1 MVRFEDIQERVVAYM
16 PGADLDLLRR
26 AYIFSALEH
35 RGQVR
40 RSGEPYLTHPLEV
53 AGILADLR
61 LDLTCVIVGLLHD
74 VVEDTLTTIGVIES
88 YFGRDIAHIVE
99 GVTKLS
105 RLDFRSKEEQQA
117 ENLRKMLLAMTDD
130 IRVILVKLADRLHN
144 MRTLD
149 FMPTERRAEIARET
163 LDIYAPIAHR
173 LGIGRIKA
181 ELEDLCLRHLDP
193 DGYEALIQQLDEKR
207 RVAQEFMDGIRARL
221 AAAMARQG
229 VSAEV
234 HGRVK
239 SAFGIYQKMKRQK
252 IGVDQVYDY
261 LAFRLIVPGIKDC
274 YGALGII
281 HSLWRPVPGRFRD
294 FIAMP
299 KPNGYQSLH
308 TSVMSEKGHPFEI
321 QIRTAEMH
329 SIAEEGIAAHWSY
342 KEGAGAE
349 QEDVASVQWLRQYM
363 ELLQEVKD
371 PREFLHAARLNLYP
385 EEVYAFTP
393 RGDVKS
399 LARGATTIDFAYA
412 IHTDIGHQCVGA
424 RVNGRL
430 VPLRTAVE
438 NGDIVEILTAPGHHP
453 SRDWLAIVRTSRAR
467 HKIRQWLNVHE
478 RERSMALGRDLAERE
493 FRKFRFTPRRYPE
506 ATLLHALKE
515 LNHESLDDF
524 YVAVGFG
531 KASPAQLVTK
541 VAPDLRPA
549 EKPESRL
556 ARVVRR
562 ALRPRVQEVEVRGI
576 DDVMVVLARCC
587 GPIPG
592 EDIVGYITRGHGVS
606 VHAASCSNVQN
617 LLYDT
622 GRRIDVAW
630 SRRGVPAGT
639 TRPVRVLVQTDEKQ
653 GLLARITSV
662 ISEEGTNINTVDA
675 RVSEDRRGT
684 ILLTLDI
691 TDTAHLERVL
701 RRLRGIEGIH
711 RVERQAGSGVGTG
724 PPGGTKGMSDEA

>member
-16 PGADLDLLRR
+16 PGADLELLRR

-74 VVEDTLTTIGVIES
+74 VVEDTLTTIDVIES

-105 RLDFRSKEEQQA
+105 RLDFHSKEEQQA

-149 FMPTERRAEIARET
+149 FMPAERRAEIARET
-163 LDIYAPIAHR
+163 LEIYAPIAHR

-181 ELEDLCLRHLDP
+181 ELEEHCLRHLDP
-193 DGYEALIQQLDEKR
+193 EGYEALIQQLDQKR

-229 VSAEV
+229 ISVEV

-239 SAFGIYQKMKRQK
+239 SAAGIYQKMKRQK

-321 QIRTAEMH
+321 QIRTADMH
-329 SIAEEGIAAHWSY
+329 RIAEEGIAAHWSY
-342 KEGAGAE
+342 KEGAGAG

-493 FRKFRFTPRRYPE
+493 FRKFRFAPRRYPE
-506 ATLLHALKE
+506 ATLQRALRE
-515 LNHESLDDF
+515 LNHDSLDDF
-524 YVAVGFG
+524 YAAVGYG

-541 VAPDLRPA
+541 VAPELRPE

-562 ALRPRVQEVEVRGI
+562 ALRPRAQEVEVRGI

-606 VHAASCSNVQN
+606 VHAASCPNVQN

-630 SRRGVPAGT
+630 SRRGLPAGA

-701 RRLRGIEGIH
+701 RRLRGIDGIH
-711 RVERQAGSGVGTG
+711 RVERQAGTGVGTG
-724 PPGGTKGMSDEA
+724 LPGGTKGMSDEA